1 MDQNR
6 EELERKAAK
15 ARQLA
20 RQVGD
25 KQASDAILALA
36 RELEHQAKQQQQK

>member
-1 MDQNR
+1 MDQSR

-20 RQVGD
+20 RQVAD
-25 KQASDAILALA
+25 KQAAESILQMAQ
-36 RELEHQAKQQQQK
+36 ELEEKAKQHAR